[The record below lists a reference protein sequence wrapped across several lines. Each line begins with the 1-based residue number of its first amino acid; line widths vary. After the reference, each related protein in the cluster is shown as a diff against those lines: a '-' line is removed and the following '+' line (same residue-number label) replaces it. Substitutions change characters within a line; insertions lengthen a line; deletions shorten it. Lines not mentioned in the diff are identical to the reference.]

1 MGLLDRMSA
10 IVNSKISKI
19 MNRFE
24 DPRETLDYSY
34 EKQLDLLQNVR
45 KGVAEVATS
54 KKRLELQKA
63 RLQASIDKMDVQ
75 AREALKSNRED
86 LAKMAL
92 ERKVV
97 LQSQTAGLDQQIA
110 ELDIEL
116 QKLTEADSRLS
127 TKVESF
133 RAKKET
139 LKAQYSAAEAQVKIT
154 ESVTGIS
161 EEMADVGMA
170 VQRAEDKTETMK
182 ARSAALDELLAS
194 GVLED
199 YSGSDQIEKE
209 LAKAKT
215 QSAISDELAKLK
227 QEMNK

>member
-86 LAKMAL
+86 LAK
-92 ERKVV
+92 
-97 LQSQTAGLDQQIA
+97 
-110 ELDIEL
+110 
-116 QKLTEADSRLS
+116 
-127 TKVESF
+127 
-133 RAKKET
+133 
-139 LKAQYSAAEAQVKIT
+139 
-154 ESVTGIS
+154 
-161 EEMADVGMA
+161 
-170 VQRAEDKTETMK
+170 
-182 ARSAALDELLAS
+182 
-194 GVLED
+194 
-199 YSGSDQIEKE
+199 
-209 LAKAKT
+209 
-215 QSAISDELAKLK
+215 
-227 QEMNK
+227 